1 MSFSVN
7 FDPGNITREEAE
19 GLTAL
24 LAAISPALL
33 TAAQQREKNDT
44 LFGIRAPTP
53 APAGE
58 ETAGT
63 NVVQAENNKAVVETK
78 RTRKPKEETKA
89 NISASPENRI
99 DPGSPETVAQDAAD
113 EKAEVDAG
121 RDPEKPLTV
130 EDVKNALSKY
140 IAKFGMDNTKED
152 GAGIFYSALGA
163 PPAGEAFWRM
173 SILPSD
179 QASLA
184 KCVAAWEAAAA
195 KAERTTS

>member
-1 MSFSVN
+1 MIEIKIYG
-7 FDPGNITREEAE
+7 DTAEEALRE
-19 GLTAL
+19 LKVLSDGVGRSTTKAPVDD
-24 LAAISPALL
+24 LAADA
-33 TAAQQREKNDT
+33 
-44 LFGIRAPTP
+44 
-53 APAGE
+53 
-58 ETAGT
+58 
-63 NVVQAENNKAVVETK
+63 NVVQAAVVETARK
-78 RTRKPKEETKA
+78 PRKPKEETKA
-89 NISASPENRI
+89 NISATPENRI
-99 DPGSPETVAQDAAD
+99 DPESPETVVQDAAD

-152 GAGIFYSALGA
+152 GAGIFFSALGA

-179 QASLA
+179 QASLS

-195 KAERTTS
+195 KAERTTA